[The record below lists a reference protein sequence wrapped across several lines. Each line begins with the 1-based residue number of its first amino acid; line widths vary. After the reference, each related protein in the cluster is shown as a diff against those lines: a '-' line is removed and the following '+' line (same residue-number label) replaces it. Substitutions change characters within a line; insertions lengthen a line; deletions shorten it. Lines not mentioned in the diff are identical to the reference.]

1 MKGDD
6 VSPSL
11 WYYALAVLIVVS
23 GFAAFAGLLYSGISG
38 SVEGLIQ
45 IKAPG
50 NAELNLSGSGEWTV
64 FYENN
69 SYFDGKIYST
79 GEEISGL
86 EIQVREKATGLDL
99 AVYPAKVS
107 HSYSLGSRSGRSIL
121 AFQAERA
128 GLYQIN
134 SSYSARIGPEIILS
148 VGKGMAEGLISSIA
162 ISMALLFGSIVL
174 ASIVAYYT
182 FSRRKRAFLKRE
194 EDERMMRQG
203 R

>member
-1 MKGDD
+1 M
-6 VSPSL
+6 
-11 WYYALAVLIVVS
+11 
-23 GFAAFAGLLYSGISG
+23 
-38 SVEGLIQ
+38 
-45 IKAPG
+45 
-50 NAELNLSGSGEWTV
+50 
-64 FYENN
+64 
-69 SYFDGKIYST
+69 
-79 GEEISGL
+79 
-86 EIQVREKATGLDL
+86 
-99 AVYPAKVS
+99 S